1 MSETVF
7 SRTGGLFR
15 SAMVLFLLLLGVSL
29 KAQAPGNGLVTLDM
43 TDVPVE
49 QVMKM
54 IEEQTDYVFLN
65 KDVDVSRIVSVHV
78 TDSPIEEV
86 LKAIFDGKGISFKIE
101 SRHIVLSESPLQ
113 NPDDRGGNSV
123 EDNVISGTV
132 IDSYGT
138 PVIGAGVLIKGTT
151 TGASTDLDGN
161 FSFVLP
167 DGMETGTLEV
177 SCLGY
182 TTMEFSIGTRRVRI
196 HNHGVFHRYEKGL
209 QCHPEG

>member
-167 DGMETGTLEV
+167 FPKYFFHCIL
-177 SCLGY
+177 L
-182 TTMEFSIGTRRVRI
+182 FS
-196 HNHGVFHRYEKGL
+196 F
-209 QCHPEG
+209 

>member
-29 KAQAPGNGLVTLDM
+29 KAQAPGNGLVSLDM

-113 NPDDRGGNSV
+113 NPDDRGG
-123 EDNVISGTV
+123 
-132 IDSYGT
+132 
-138 PVIGAGVLIKGTT
+138 
-151 TGASTDLDGN
+151 
-161 FSFVLP
+161 
-167 DGMETGTLEV
+167 
-177 SCLGY
+177 
-182 TTMEFSIGTRRVRI
+182 EFRRR
-196 HNHGVFHRYEKGL
+196 
-209 QCHPEG
+209 QCHFRNGH